1 MSGQDLVLYEVSK
14 EWPLKVFQEGG
25 DKVCFRKMKFGTMCR
40 MNGRP
45 KKGREMLQPLATFSP
60 KLSSI
65 RVGCF
70 AHNYWW
76 MSKVKGRS

>member
-1 MSGQDLVLYEVSK
+1 MSGQDLVLYEGSK
-14 EWPLKVFQEGG
+14 EWPLKVFQEI
-25 DKVCFRKMKFGTMCR
+25 CFRNMTFGTVCR

-45 KKGREMLQPLATFSP
+45 KKGREMLQPLATFPP
-60 KLSSI
+60 KLSSV